1 MWIKSFVEEF
11 RRLKTDQ
18 MKWIVLF
25 ILPILTVLLIGV
37 EFSPEVITEIP
48 MAVIDYD
55 GSAFSRQLIQS
66 FDSNETFSVIE
77 YPQTE
82 AAMEKMMQDSLVRV
96 GMIIPKGFYN
106 DVSTLESPTVMMLYD
121 GSHMSITSVSKSKAM
136 EILLTYKAG
145 ATIKQLSARLDM
157 SYDEAYNVTQAFQF
171 TNRMLYNPSKSFADF
186 LAPILMAGVIQ
197 SAIVLTATVSIG
209 HDLYQRARKERI
221 GYAVGK
227 TLFYTLM
234 GSISLMLSVL
244 TQISLFG
251 MPFRGSLLDTLILS
265 VAFCFSVS
273 SFCVLISAV
282 LRNRMIALIGGG
294 VVFIPNSIMA
304 GTTWPLKSM
313 PVGYQSFA
321 QYMPFARFV
330 VNLREIYQKG
340 TSLLNFGNDVAYL
353 IAFGLAVTMITEIVL
368 VVAHQEEG
376 EIETLEERDEDDVIS
391 RDLQKRI
398 PGNI

>member
-11 RRLKTDQ
+11 KSLNTDKMQ
-18 MKWIVLF
+18 WIVLF
-25 ILPILTVLLIGV
+25 ILPILTVILIGV
-37 EFSPEVITEIP
+37 EFSPEVITDIP

-55 GSAFSRQLIQS
+55 GSAFSRQLVQS
-66 FDSNETFSVIE
+66 FDSNETFSVTD

-82 AAMEKMMQDSLVRV
+82 AAMEKMLQDSDVRV

-106 DVSTLESPTVMMLYD
+106 DVSTLKSPTVMMLYD

-145 ATIKQLSARLDM
+145 ATIKQLSARLNM

-197 SAIVLTATVSIG
+197 SAIVLTATISIN
-209 HDLYQRARKERI
+209 HELYQRARKERI

-227 TLFYTLM
+227 TLYYTLM
-234 GSISLMLSVL
+234 GSLSLMLCIL
-244 TQISLFG
+244 TQITLFG
-251 MPFRGSLLDTLILS
+251 MTFRGSLLDTLILS
-265 VAFCFSVS
+265 VAFCFSVA

-304 GTTWPLKSM
+304 GTTWPLRSM
-313 PVGYQSFA
+313 PAGYQGFA
-321 QYMPFARFV
+321 EYMPFARFV
-330 VNLREIYQKG
+330 VNLREVYQKG

-353 IAFGLAVTMITEIVL
+353 IIFGAVVTMITEIVL

-376 EIETLEERDEDDVIS
+376 SETREEVEVDEVVS
-391 RDLQKRI
+391 RDIQKRVS
-398 PGNI
+398 GNI